1 MKGLH
6 GGGWALALAIAIT
19 VILPTPATA
28 SPGHFTLPAMHH
40 SEFTLPASNGYR
52 LQVTET
58 GNRQIYLTAKNGG
71 SSVIYAVRGRK
82 AAQDGIEAKLPGVG
96 RISMHFEQVG
106 KTKHSPPIDNCEG
119 DGSDTER
126 GVFRGTVVFNG
137 EKGFTR
143 ARAHRVSGTVH
154 DSAKETCR
162 REKEGKGNPSFHTT
176 LLTAVAPRG
185 KGLLSFF
192 AAKFSSD
199 STPTPEQTAYSASL
213 IEFKGP
219 MSISRTVSQVASGE
233 SFTLGEP
240 SRRPTIASVAPPSPF
255 VGTANFQLE
264 SNSTASWTG
273 PLSVELPGLGPVGFA
288 GPQFSAELC
297 LDSRPCYGA
306 SDDHDANF
314 NAVAIN
320 VGRRERMGLRAA
332 APSPRPWP
340 R

>member
-1 MKGLH
+1 
-6 GGGWALALAIAIT
+6 
-19 VILPTPATA
+19 
-28 SPGHFTLPAMHH
+28 MHH

-233 SFTLGEP
+233 SFTLGHSAWNCPASARSASPARNSRPNSALTVGPATAPAMTTTPTSTPWP
-240 SRRPTIASVAPPSPF
+240 STSA
-255 VGTANFQLE
+255 GE
-264 SNSTASWTG
+264 SGWDSG
-273 PLSVELPGLGPVGFA
+273 QRLPVPGLGRGEALLVKVVP
-288 GPQFSAELC
+288 EL
-297 LDSRPCYGA
+297 R
-306 SDDHDANF
+306 
-314 NAVAIN
+314 
-320 VGRRERMGLRAA
+320 
-332 APSPRPWP
+332 
-340 R
+340 